1 MDWASPVIPES
12 EHDIHSNSDSSGL
25 SLSTEVPCF
34 LSTSELRNRRK
45 AVKEFPEVLTRRQ
58 PSDEEE
64 SRVEQLVQRI
74 TAEKRRRKG
83 RCELP
88 RPLFCTRFTGPLPR
102 PYFDTSYVPVP
113 HEPDIALE
121 LANNDEEWKSQQVF
135 RDKKRAEKRQLREK
149 VIGWQASVG
158 DLSVSQGLSAQSVEQ
173 ALLDT
178 DSGTPDPVVSA
189 VDVENVSKTACEA
202 KAPSSSEFCTIK
214 PISTDQAH
222 RIKVSIQFQIYM
234 TETNWSLDPANYA
247 GLRIRGFRTPKALN
261 TET

>member
-1 MDWASPVIPES
+1 MDCTSPVIPES
-12 EHDIHSNSDSSGL
+12 EHEIQSNSDSL
-25 SLSTEVPCF
+25 SLILSNKVPYF

-45 AVKEFPEVLTRRQ
+45 AIKEFPEIPARRQ
-58 PSDEEE
+58 LSDEEAC
-64 SRVEQLVQRI
+64 RVEQLVHRI

-102 PYFDTSYVPVP
+102 PYLDPSRVPEP
-113 HEPDIALE
+113 HEPEIALE
-121 LANNDEEWKSQQVF
+121 LANNDEEWESQQAI

-178 DSGTPDPVVSA
+178 VPGTPDPVISA
-189 VDVENVSKTACEA
+189 VNVENVPKTAGEA
-202 KAPSSSEFCTIK
+202 KASSSSESCTTK
-214 PISTDQAH
+214 ISTTDQGG
-222 RIKVSIQFQIYM
+222 RIKVIAQFPV
-234 TETNWSLDPANYA
+234 L
-247 GLRIRGFRTPKALN
+247 
-261 TET
+261 